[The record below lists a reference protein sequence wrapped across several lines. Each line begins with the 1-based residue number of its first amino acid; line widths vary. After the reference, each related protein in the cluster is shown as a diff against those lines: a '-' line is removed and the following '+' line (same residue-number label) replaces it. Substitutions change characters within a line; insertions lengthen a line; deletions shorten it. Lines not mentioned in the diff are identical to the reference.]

1 MKVVSVFKKFL
12 AHKFIHSQYTR
23 LDMLQVIKFCKPV
36 CVFTLPLFNDAA
48 IKTAERRMT
57 G

>member
-1 MKVVSVFKKFL
+1 
-12 AHKFIHSQYTR
+12 
-23 LDMLQVIKFCKPV
+23 MLQVIKFCKPV

-48 IKTAERRMT
+48 IKTAEHRMT